1 MRRIVLIILSL
12 FISVLFMQCTSYTI
26 NVATV
31 PAKKVE
37 IYVND
42 EYKATTDENGTA
54 TMKIDGAS
62 FEEMQ
67 LVEAKADNYYGFVSV
82 SYGKGVSPE
91 TQNVYSVVNP
101 NPKEGK
107 QKAKMHYNIVFMI
120 PEGETTQ
127 PRFVESKI
135 AAIKED
141 TSFLDES
148 ELDSRFEQC
157 AYIATKKEK
166 DDFEKLSFEEKKI
179 FWRNFWQ
186 KRDLDLST
194 EINEFQIQ
202 YFDRVRKA
210 NKEFSVQKKEGWET
224 DRGRVLI
231 LYGDPDEVEL
241 FPQLMETK
249 AYEIWRYY
257 GLQGGIEF
265 VFVSLRGG
273 RDMRLVHSTAQNEL
287 FDSNWERWLK

>member
-1 MRRIVLIILSL
+1 MKTKFLPVFLT
-12 FISVLFMQCTSYTI
+12 FISILLIQCANYTI

-37 IYVND
+37 IFVN
-42 EYKATTDENGTA
+42 EQYKATTDKDGTA
-54 TMKIDGAS
+54 TLKIEGVS

-67 LVEAKADNYYGFVSV
+67 LIEARSENYHGFVNV
-82 SYGKGVSPE
+82 SYGKGIAPDM
-91 TQNVYSVVNP
+91 QNVYSVVNR
-101 NPKEGK
+101 NPKESK
-107 QKAKMHYNIVFMI
+107 KKAKLRYDIVFMV
-120 PEGETTQ
+120 PEAGESQ
-127 PRFVESKI
+127 PDLADSKF
-135 AAIKED
+135 ASMKED
-141 TSFLDES
+141 ASFLDET
-148 ELDSRFEQC
+148 EIDTRFEQC
-157 AYIATKKEK
+157 AYIADKREK
-166 DDFEKLSFEEKKI
+166 DDFKKLSFEEKKI

-186 KRDLDLST
+186 KRDLDTST

-202 YFDRVRKA
+202 YFERVRKA
-210 NKEFSVQKKEGWET
+210 DKEFSVQKKDGWET
-224 DRGRVLI
+224 DRGRALI
-231 LYGDPDEVEL
+231 LYGDADEVEM
-241 FPQLMETK
+241 FPQQPDTR